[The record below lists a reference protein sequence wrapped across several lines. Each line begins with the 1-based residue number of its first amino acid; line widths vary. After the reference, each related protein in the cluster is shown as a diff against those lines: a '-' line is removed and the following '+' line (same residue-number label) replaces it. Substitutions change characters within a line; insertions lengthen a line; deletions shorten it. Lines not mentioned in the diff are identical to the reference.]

1 MFKTLKQGQH
11 YLKTWPMVPKL
22 GLIFPENRII
32 KATAF
37 AQKIMPFIAVF
48 TIVWQLVY
56 IKGDITALAV
66 TVLMVIFVLSL
77 PIQGLYWLGK
87 RASTELPVQALR
99 EFYKI
104 YHKLQKVNVVLPVV
118 KDKPCYQQLAELLN
132 KAVTHLDADF
142 WQDI

>member
-48 TIVWQLVY
+48 AVVWQLVY
-56 IKGDITALAV
+56 IKGNITAFAA
-66 TVLMVIFVLSL
+66 TILMITFALSL
-77 PIQGLYWLGK
+77 PIQGLY
-87 RASTELPVQALR
+87 
-99 EFYKI
+99 
-104 YHKLQKVNVVLPVV
+104 
-118 KDKPCYQQLAELLN
+118 
-132 KAVTHLDADF
+132 
-142 WQDI
+142 